1 MSFASLMNSRR
12 LELSE
17 IDSEDDIDLNLAAAA
32 VMFAVI
38 AADDEV
44 EKIEI
49 AYLVDLLRTRYG
61 LESDDLIDIVTSARR
76 AADNE
81 LEITNFVNL
90 LRENLSE
97 NERSQLLD
105 DLWELACSD
114 KKIRNRERLAIDRF
128 ADALDLDLEVVAKA
142 RDMAE
147 KKIELNLS

>member
-1 MSFASLMNSRR
+1 MSFASLMNNRR
-12 LELSE
+12 FELSE

-44 EKIEI
+44 AKIEI
-49 AYLVDLLRTRYG
+49 ACLVDLLRDRYS
-61 LESDDLIDIVTSARR
+61 LESDDLIDIMISARR

-81 LEITNFVNL
+81 LEISNFVNL

-97 NERSQLLD
+97 SERSLFLD

-114 KKIRNRERLAIDRF
+114 KKIRNRERLAIDSF

-147 KKIELNLS
+147 KKLELNLN

>member
-1 MSFASLMNSRR
+1 MNNRR
-12 LELSE
+12 FELSE

-44 EKIEI
+44 AKIEI
-49 AYLVDLLRTRYG
+49 ACLVDLLRDRYS

-81 LEITNFVNL
+81 LEIRNFVNL

-97 NERSQLLD
+97 SERSLFLD

>member
-1 MSFASLMNSRR
+1 MSFASLMNNRR
-12 LELSE
+12 FELSE

-44 EKIEI
+44 AKIEI
-49 AYLVDLLRTRYG
+49 ACLVDLLRDRYS
-61 LESDDLIDIVTSARR
+61 LESDDLIDIMISARR

-81 LEITNFVNL
+81 LEISNFVNL

-97 NERSQLLD
+97 SERSLFLD

-114 KKIRNRERLAIDRF
+114 KK
-128 ADALDLDLEVVAKA
+128 
-142 RDMAE
+142 
-147 KKIELNLS
+147 LSLIHI